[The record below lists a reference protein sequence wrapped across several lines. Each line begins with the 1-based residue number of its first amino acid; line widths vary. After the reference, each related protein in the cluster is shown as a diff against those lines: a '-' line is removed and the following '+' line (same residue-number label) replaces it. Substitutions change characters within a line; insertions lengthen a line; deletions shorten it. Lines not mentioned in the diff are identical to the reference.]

1 MNYSPVTAH
10 FATTKAALSLSSNAY
25 LAHFNPPLTLFF
37 MSNSSRYLRGA
48 ALAAAALGFGASTP
62 ALAQKTAAK
71 PAAKVT
77 SATTTTPRGIN
88 PANIDPSVSPCA
100 DFFQYASGS
109 WLKNNPVPAAES
121 SWGSFNELADRNNAT
136 QKAILEELARNASKA
151 KPGTNA
157 QKVGDFYASA
167 MDTMAIDAA
176 GLKYLQPHLQRIAA
190 IQTLPQMQQFL
201 ADPKAQAGSV
211 WYGMGVGPDE
221 KISTQ
226 YAVQVGQGGL
236 SLPDRDYY
244 LKQEGRMKAVRTA
257 YQAYQVNVFKMLG
270 DDEATAIKNAAAVTR
285 LETRLAQASRSRV
298 DLRDPQK
305 NYNKLTLTQFNQD
318 YPNLAFP
325 LVLKESGLGTA
336 KEIIVGQPEFL
347 KEANTMLAAEP
358 IADQKQY
365 LRWHLV
371 TSLIPAL
378 PKKFGDESFRFAQ
391 VLTGAKKQQPRWK
404 RSLRA
409 TDGALGEAFGQLY
422 VDKAFSPAAKAKAK
436 EMIENLRAAYAER
449 IMATD
454 WMSAATKKEAITKL
468 NAFAVKIGYPDK
480 WKDYSKLNVSRESY
494 LNNIVAA
501 RIWANQDEISHFGK
515 PIDRGEW
522 GMTPPTVN
530 AYYNPPMN
538 EIVFPAGILQSPFYD
553 PKADD
558 AVNYGGIGA
567 VIGHEMTHGFDD
579 QGRQY
584 DAKGNL
590 RDWWTKEDADKF
602 NAKAAMVGKQYDAF
616 SPLDS
621 VHVNGNLTMGENLAD
636 LGGLTIAYQAYEK
649 TPEAKAH
656 KSIDGFTPEQRFFL
670 AWAQIWRT
678 NARPEALRQ
687 QVQTD
692 PHSPA
697 KFRTIGPLMNMPE
710 FYKAFGCKNGDKM
723 ERPTA
728 EQARIW

>member
-1 MNYSPVTAH
+1 M
-10 FATTKAALSLSSNAY
+10 TT
-25 LAHFNPPLTLFF
+25 
-37 MSNSSRYLRGA
+37 SSRHLKGA
-48 ALAAAALGFGASTP
+48 ALVAALLGFGASP
-62 ALAQKTAAK
+62 ALAQKAPAKSAAK
-71 PAAKVT
+71 PMA
-77 SATTTTPRGIN
+77 SATTAGPRGIN
-88 PANIDPSVSPCA
+88 PANIDPSVSPCQ
-100 DFFQYASGS
+100 DFFHYASGT
-109 WLKNNPVPAAES
+109 WLKNNTIPAAES
-121 SWGSFNELADRNNAT
+121 SYGAFNELIDRNQAT
-136 QKAILEELARNASKA
+136 QKAILEELARTSRTA

-157 QKVGDFYASA
+157 QKVGDYFASA

-176 GLKYLQPHLQRIAA
+176 GLKYLKPHLDRITA

-201 ADPKAQAGSV
+201 ADPKAVTGSV
-211 WYGMGVGPDE
+211 WYGMGVGQDE
-221 KISTQ
+221 KISSQ
-226 YAVQVGQGGL
+226 YSVQVGQGGL

-244 LKQEGRMKAVRTA
+244 LSDNARMKNIRAA
-257 YQAYQVNVFKMLG
+257 YQTYQTNLFKMLG
-270 DDEATAIKNAAAVTR
+270 DDATTAAKNAATVTR
-285 LETRLAQASRSRV
+285 IETKLAQASRSRV

-305 NYNKLTLTQFNQD
+305 NYNKLTVTQLNTD
-318 YPNLAFP
+318 YPNLALP
-325 LVLKESGLGTA
+325 LVLKNEGLSAA

-347 KEANTMLAAEP
+347 KEVNAMLAAEP

-365 LRWHLV
+365 LRFHLV

-378 PKKFGDESFRFAQ
+378 PKSFGDESFRFAQ
-391 VLTGAKKQQPRWK
+391 VLSGAKKQQPRWK

-422 VDKAFSPAAKAKAK
+422 VDKAFTPAAKAKAK
-436 EMIENLRAAYAER
+436 EMIENLRKAYAER
-449 IMATD
+449 ILATD

-468 NAFAVKIGYPDK
+468 NAFVVKIGYPDK

-501 RIWANQDEISHFGK
+501 RYWASQQEIGHFGK

-538 EIVFPAGILQSPFYD
+538 EIVFPAGILQPPFYD
-553 PKADD
+553 PNADE

-584 DAKGNL
+584 DAQGNL

-602 NAKAAMVGKQYDAF
+602 NAKAAMVGKQYSAF

-621 VHVNGNLTMGENLAD
+621 VHVNGDLTMGENLAD
-636 LGGLTIAYQAYEK
+636 LGGLTIAYQAYQK
-649 TPEAKAH
+649 TAEAKAG
-656 KSIDGFTPEQRFFL
+656 KKIDGFTPNQRFFL
-670 AWAQIWRT
+670 GYAQIWRG
-678 NARPEALRQ
+678 NQRPEYLRQ

-697 KFRTIGPLMNMPE
+697 MFRTNGPLMNMPE
-710 FYKAFGCKNGDKM
+710 FYQAFGCKEGDKM
-723 ERPTA
+723 ERPKA